1 MRPLY
6 YKEFTVK
13 EGPDRSVS
21 IFGNRLVFIYDIKV
35 RSMAQQVS
43 VQVEKLSSDGMPSG
57 GILGLQAEKG
67 TVGLFVHSRCNLV
80 ASLHTMRTI

>member
-43 VQVEKLSSDGMPSG
+43 VEVEKLSSDGMPSG

-67 TVGLFVHSRCNLV
+67 YCGTVC
-80 ASLHTMRTI
+80 AQ